1 MDNFVCQ
8 SIIQQINEKYHN
20 CDEMLY
26 WKKELENHIKGLND
40 NHILLKNYFEKIR
53 YRDRKY
59 EFYENIPN
67 YLVFSST
74 DYNDLLFCLNQILF
88 LYQNKSRILYD
99 LKFLYKN
106 MIEFENR
113 WCIYNNT
120 E

>member
-1 MDNFVCQ
+1 MDTFVCQ

-26 WKKELENHIKGLND
+26 WKKELETHIKGLDD

-53 YRDRKY
+53 YRERKY